1 MTEEVYVLVP
11 LFFTIALFYASAGFG
26 GGSSYLAVLSVFSIE
41 HNLIKTIA
49 LLCNIVVVSGGTW
62 LFFKE
67 GLLNIKKVLPLILL
81 SIPFAFVGGS
91 MALKENSFFIVLGF
105 SLLLASVFMVLPRKE
120 NLENKEENLL
130 ENESKKVGKN
140 KVVTN
145 GFLGGGIG
153 FLSGLVGIGGG
164 IFLAPILH
172 LIRWDKAKKIA
183 ATASFF
189 ILVNSVSGLLGQL
202 NGRTL
207 VIDWTL
213 TIALMLSVFV
223 GGQLGSRISIKRL
236 SQTRVR
242 QITAMLIF
250 IVAIRILIEY
260 L

>member
-11 LFFTIALFYASAGFG
+11 LFFAIALFYASAGFG
-26 GGSSYLAVLSVFSIE
+26 GGSSYLAILSFFSIE

-67 GLLNIKKVLPLILL
+67 GLLNIKKILPLILL
-81 SIPFAFVGGS
+81 SIPFAFIGGS
-91 MALKENSFFIVLGF
+91 MALKENSFFIVLGIG
-105 SLLLASVFMVLPRKE
+105 LLLASIFMVLPRKE
-120 NLENKEENLL
+120 NVTK
-130 ENESKKVGKN
+130 NESKNESKN
-140 KVVTN
+140 KVLTN
-145 GFLGGGIG
+145 GVLGGGIG

-172 LIRWDKAKKIA
+172 LIRWDKAKTIA

-189 ILVNSVSGLLGQL
+189 ILVNSIAGLLGQL
-202 NGRTL
+202 NGKT
-207 VIDWTL
+207 VSIDWTL
-213 TIALMLSVFV
+213 TIALMLAVFF
-223 GGQLGSRISIKRL
+223 GGQLGARISIKRL